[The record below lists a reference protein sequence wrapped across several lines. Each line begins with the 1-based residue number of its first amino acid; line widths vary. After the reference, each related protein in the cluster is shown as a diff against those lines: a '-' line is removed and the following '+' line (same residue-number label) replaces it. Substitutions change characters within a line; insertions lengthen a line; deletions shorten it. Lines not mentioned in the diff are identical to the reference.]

1 MKAAL
6 NARPP
11 KTLPKAK
18 NGKKLNLQ
26 KVFSAFGKGIDRV
39 EKMVRNTF
47 GAGKETK
54 YII

>member
-18 NGKKLNLQ
+18 KEKNQSFRKY
-26 KVFSAFGKGIDRV
+26 SAHLEKGIDRV
-39 EKMVRNTF
+39 EKR
-47 GAGKETK
+47 
-54 YII
+54 